1 MIRLK
6 ELFTSLATG
15 EFSNISLQRD
25 RSGQINESEYA
36 KVLSHINLGLIELCK
51 RFNFLE
57 EELILHVDPSVST
70 YYIRPDR
77 MALLENITTESYIEK
92 PPDHSGDINIVE
104 IKAIFDEDGYALRIN
119 DRHATPCILHSSTD
133 TLRITGL
140 EAPQKLSIVFQSHPP
155 RIDLSDAFD
164 PDNHTIPLPETV
176 IEPLL
181 YYVASRVY
189 KPMGANNSTAN
200 ADKSAGYQQQY
211 ELACQ
216 KITTFGLD
224 IENSDCPDTFTERGW
239 V

>member
-1 MIRLK
+1 MIILK
-6 ELFTSLATG
+6 DLFTSLATG

-57 EELILHVDPSVST
+57 EELILHTDPSVTT
-70 YYIRPDR
+70 YYIRTDR
-77 MALLENITTESYIEK
+77 MALLENITTEAYIEK
-92 PPDHSGDINIVE
+92 PPDHGGIINIVE
-104 IKAIFDEDGYALRIN
+104 IKSIFDDEGYALRIN
-119 DRHATPCILHSSTD
+119 DRHATPRILHSSTD
-133 TLRITGL
+133 TLKITGL
-140 EAPQKLSIVFQSHPP
+140 EEPQKLSVVFQSYPS
-155 RIDLSDAFD
+155 RIKLSDAFD
-164 PDNHTIPLPETV
+164 PDNHIIPLPETV

-200 ADKSAGYQQQY
+200 ADKSIGYQQQY

-216 KITTFGLD
+216 KIQTFGLD
-224 IENSDCPDTFTERGW
+224 IENSDSPNTFSERGW

>member
-1 MIRLK
+1 MIQLK

-25 RSGQINESEYA
+25 RSGQINESEYV
-36 KVLSHINLGLIELCK
+36 KVISHINLGLIELCK

-57 EELILHVDPSVST
+57 EEIILHTDPSVTT

-77 MALLENITTESYIEK
+77 MALLENITTETYIEK
-92 PPDHSGDINIVE
+92 PLNYGDDINIVE
-104 IKAIFDEDGYALRIN
+104 IKAIFDEDGYELRIN
-119 DRHATPCILHSSTD
+119 DRHAIPCILHSSTD
-133 TLRITGL
+133 ILRITKL
-140 EAPQKLSIVFQSHPP
+140 EVPQKFSIVFQSYPP
-155 RIDLSDAFD
+155 RIDLNDTFD
-164 PDNHTIPLPETV
+164 PDNYIIPLPKTV

-189 KPMGANNSTAN
+189 KPIGTNNSTAN
-200 ADKSAGYQQQY
+200 ADKSASYQQQY

-216 KITTFGLD
+216 KIMTFGLD
-224 IENSDCPDTFTERGW
+224 IENSDCPDTFAQGGW